1 MALEKPMS
9 ATLSLSEPF
18 QPSDAE
24 VILAREASRALAN
37 LAGQDRAVRVE
48 ATETAAGRTES
59 FEIPPAAVRLLVD
72 MLAQIAAGNAVSI
85 VPVHAEL
92 TTQQAADI
100 LNVSRPFL
108 VSLLERGDLPFHK
121 VGTHRRVRYG
131 DLTAYKRRE
140 HDARHRAL
148 DELVQQ
154 AQELG
159 LGY

>member
-1 MALEKPMS
+1 LVLENVMS
-9 ATLSLSEPF
+9 AALTLSEPF

-24 VILAREASRALAN
+24 VILAREASRALSH
-37 LAGQDRAVRVE
+37 LAGHDRTVRVE
-48 ATETAAGRTES
+48 ATETEAGRTES
-59 FEIPPAAVRLLVD
+59 FELPPAAVRLLLD
-72 MLAQIAAGNAVSI
+72 ILGEIAAGNAVSV

-92 TTQQAADI
+92 TTQQAADM

-121 VGTHRRVRYG
+121 VGTHRRVRFG
-131 DLTAYKRRE
+131 DLVAYKRRE
-140 HDARHRAL
+140 HDARHQAL
-148 DELVQQ
+148 DELTRQ